1 MQYRKFGRTG
11 WEVSTVSF
19 GAWAIGADWGKVED
33 QDSYAAL
40 NKAVDLGVTLFDT
53 ADVYGDGRSEQLLA
67 RLKKERGEQFHII
80 TKAGRRLN
88 PHTASGYNKENL
100 TAFVERSLKYLDCEA
115 LELVQ
120 LHCPPT
126 EVYYMPETF
135 GALDD
140 LVQAGKIQYYGV
152 SVEKVEEAIKAIEFP
167 NVQSVQII
175 FNMFRQ
181 RPADLFFQ
189 LAQQRQVGILA
200 RVPLSSG
207 MLTGKFDRDTR
218 FSATDHRRYNR
229 HGQSFD
235 VGETFSGVDYDLSL
249 EAVEKLKQIMPPG
262 MSMAQFALRWILMF
276 EAVSCTIPGAK
287 RAAQVEENAAAADL
301 PDLSQETMQAVKQ
314 IYDLMIK
321 DQIHHLW

>member
-11 WEVSTVSF
+11 WDVSTVSF
-19 GAWAIGADWGKVED
+19 GAWAIGADWGSVDD
-33 QDSYAAL
+33 QDSLAAL
-40 NKAVDLGVTLFDT
+40 HKAVDLGTTLFDT
-53 ADVYGDGRSEQLLA
+53 ADVYGDGRSERLMA
-67 RLKKERGEQFHII
+67 KLKKDRGADFHII

-88 PHTASGYNKENL
+88 PHVPDGYNHTNL
-100 TAFVERSLKYLDCEA
+100 TAFVERSLKNLNTER

-167 NVQSVQII
+167 NIQSIQII

-181 RPADLFFQ
+181 RPADLFFK
-189 LAQQRQVGILA
+189 LAQERQVGILA

-207 MLTGKFDRDTR
+207 MLTGKFTKDTQ

-229 HGQSFD
+229 HGEAFD

-249 EAVEKLKQIMPPG
+249 EAVDQLQAVKPAG
-262 MSMAQFALRWILMF
+262 MTMAQFALRWILMF
-276 EAVSCTIPGAK
+276 EAVTCTIPGAK
-287 RAAQVEENAAAADL
+287 RVDQVIENANSSDM
-301 PDLSQETMQAVKQ
+301 PEIPPETMQAVKG
-314 IYDLMIK
+314 IYDSLVK

>member
-11 WEVSTVSF
+11 WDVSTVSF
-19 GAWAIGADWGKVED
+19 GAWAIGADWGSVDD
-33 QDSYAAL
+33 QDSLAAL
-40 NKAVDLGVTLFDT
+40 HKAVDSGTTLFDT
-53 ADVYGDGRSEQLLA
+53 ADVYGDGRSERLLA
-67 RLKKERGEQFHII
+67 KLKKDRGADFHII

-88 PHTASGYNKENL
+88 PHVPGGYNRTNL
-100 TAFVERSLKYLDCEA
+100 TAFVERSLKNLDTERI
-115 LELVQ
+115 ELVQ

-135 GALDD
+135 GVLDD

-167 NVQSVQII
+167 NIQSIQII

-181 RPADLFFQ
+181 RPADLFFK
-189 LAQQRQVGILA
+189 LAQERLVGILA

-207 MLTGKFDRDTR
+207 MLTGKFTKDSK

-229 HGQSFD
+229 HGEAFD

-249 EAVEKLKQIMPPG
+249 EAVNRLRAVKPADI
-262 MSMAQFALRWILMF
+262 SMAQFALRWILMF
-276 EAVSCTIPGAK
+276 EAVTCAIPGAK
-287 RAAQVEENAAAADL
+287 RIDQVIENATASDV
-301 PDLSQETMQAVKQ
+301 PDIPPETMQAVKET
-314 IYDLMIK
+314 YDALVK